1 MSSRYTKVEP
11 KGPSEDSL
19 LLKEAIESI
28 PSVDNTSLE
37 EKLTLLTEELK
48 RASSERQEAHRASQ
62 ELYQET
68 LNKIIV
74 SLDSIAKTS
83 QTAPQEVV
91 EPPPPLDVE
100 ALVKGMAEIIPAPSV
115 APDPVDVQGLVEK
128 VFNLTNNKPTYT
140 FEVKRDASGR
150 LKEIV
155 ANPSI

>member
-1 MSSRYTKVEP
+1 VRGKKPT
-11 KGPSEDSL
+11 
-19 LLKEAIESI
+19 
-28 PSVDNTSLE
+28 
-37 EKLTLLTEELK
+37 
-48 RASSERQEAHRASQ
+48 

-74 SLDSIAKTS
+74 SLDSIAKAS